1 MEQIM
6 YTINDS
12 MLTLILRFTGRRQDI
27 AFSNQEFIRKQ
38 VKAMRAYV
46 EQYPPEERK
55 KRSMEWIATRARQ
68 YRTTW
73 EKESITREVSG
84 HRCAD
89 CPLSDSGTDEPCQ
102 IHDQWVELLHHY
114 MTREM
119 NSREYIENSLKLLA
133 QNKGRL
139 MVQRGRLKVRGAG

>member
-1 MEQIM
+1 M
-6 YTINDS
+6 YTVNDS
-12 MLTLILRFTGRRQDI
+12 MLTLILRFAGRKQDI
-27 AFSNQEFIRKQ
+27 AFSNQDFIRKQ
-38 VKAMRAYV
+38 VKAIRAYV

-55 KRSMEWIATRARQ
+55 KRSMEWITTRARQ

-102 IHDQWVELLHHY
+102 IHDQWVELLHQY
-114 MTREM
+114 ITREIH
-119 NSREYIENSLKLLA
+119 SEEYIENSLKLLA
-133 QNKGRL
+133 QNKEHL
-139 MVQRGRLKVRGAG
+139 KIKRGKLKVRRMG